1 VWRSI
6 LSALPLVE
14 KGGLWKIGDGQKV
27 GIWKDI
33 WMADMK
39 IISSRNNNC
48 MLSDDALVMELI
60 DEDTKQ
66 WKWDLIYS
74 CFDSCVAK
82 LIINIPLSLRLPAD
96 TLVWNW
102 EKDDADSVRSS
113 YHVIC
118 DEKERPLPEPSNA
131 RKNKVWKEIWRAPV
145 PNKIKNFM
153 WRLAK
158 NILPTRANLYK
169 KGISLDLQCPLCHQE
184 VESTNHLFLQSM

>member
-74 CFDSCVAK
+74 CFDS
-82 LIINIPLSLRLPAD
+82 
-96 TLVWNW
+96 
-102 EKDDADSVRSS
+102 
-113 YHVIC
+113 
-118 DEKERPLPEPSNA
+118 
-131 RKNKVWKEIWRAPV
+131 
-145 PNKIKNFM
+145 
-153 WRLAK
+153 
-158 NILPTRANLYK
+158 
-169 KGISLDLQCPLCHQE
+169 
-184 VESTNHLFLQSM
+184 